1 MRALP
6 RGCGVVF
13 FSPSAVDAFLD
24 ALADAAD
31 DDGDDRC
38 DQTARA
44 GPRVRAA
51 VCVGGSTA
59 RAWNARSAPPAVAV
73 ARGKDVVAAVVALH
87 AGEAVTGDDDDADA
101 EDGDGARVDGRIP
114 PEVQR

>member
-1 MRALP
+1 
-6 RGCGVVF
+6 
-13 FSPSAVDAFLD
+13 
-24 ALADAAD
+24 
-31 DDGDDRC
+31 
-38 DQTARA
+38 
-44 GPRVRAA
+44 
-51 VCVGGSTA
+51 
-59 RAWNARSAPPAVAV
+59 VAV